1 MLIIWEK
8 DDNLRKTGAHQASIV
23 IPMIHPTDIR

>member
-8 DDNLRKTGAHQASIV
+8 DDNLRKTGARLASIV